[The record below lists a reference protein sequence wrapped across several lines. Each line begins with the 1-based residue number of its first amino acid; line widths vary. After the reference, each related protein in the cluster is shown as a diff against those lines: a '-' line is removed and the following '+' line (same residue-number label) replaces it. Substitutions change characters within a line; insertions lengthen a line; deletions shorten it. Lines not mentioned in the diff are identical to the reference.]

1 MPQPALIGFFLD
13 INLHFILSNLKLVE
27 IKKVNNP
34 QNLPSFSYL
43 KASSFEE
50 YQNLK
55 PINRELHCLMQDI
68 ETTILYNH
76 QESSSF
82 KLNGYCYICNCLTDF
97 NVNHSRS
104 KNNNGLKTPNWRE
117 SLSCVKCGLNNRKR
131 SALHIFFKECSP
143 SQESKIY
150 LTEQISPIYKYIAQ
164 KFPLTSGSEY
174 MGDKIP
180 YGSMTENGIVNES
193 LTSLSFKNNDL
204 DFILS
209 FDVLE
214 HIPNYIQAF
223 KECFRVLK
231 PKGKLFF
238 SVPFLINSQSNIIRA
253 KVDDRGNITHIKP
266 AQYHGDPVSKD
277 GILCFQDFGWQMLDQ
292 MREIGFINVE
302 AIIYRSV
309 FYGYLGGGHT
319 IFVGQ
324 KQY

>member
-1 MPQPALIGFFLD
+1 M
-13 INLHFILSNLKLVE
+13 HLKLAE
-27 IKKVNNP
+27 IKKEKVNSSP
-34 QNLPSFSYL
+34 NLPNFPYL

-50 YQNLK
+50 YQNLR

-68 ETTILYNH
+68 EKTILYNH
-76 QESSSF
+76 QDSSYF
-82 KLNGYCYICNCLTDF
+82 KLNGYCYVCDSF
-97 NVNHSRS
+97 SYFGVNHSHS

-117 SLSCVKCGLNNRKR
+117 ALACINCGLNNRKR
-131 SALHIFFKECSP
+131 GALHIFFKECFP
-143 SQESKIY
+143 LQESKIY
-150 LTEQISPIYKYIAQ
+150 LTEQISPLYKYVAQ
-164 KFPLTSGSEY
+164 KFPLTYGSEY

-180 YGSMTENGIVNES
+180 YGTMTDNGIVNES

-231 PKGKLFF
+231 PKGKLVF
-238 SVPFLINSQSNIIRA
+238 SVPFRINSQLNIIRA
-253 KVDDRGNITHIKP
+253 KLDERGNITHLKP

-277 GILCFQDFGWQMLDQ
+277 GILCFQDFGWQMLDE

-302 AIIYRSV
+302 AIIYRSR
-309 FYGYLGGGHT
+309 FYGYLGSGHT

-324 KQY
+324 K